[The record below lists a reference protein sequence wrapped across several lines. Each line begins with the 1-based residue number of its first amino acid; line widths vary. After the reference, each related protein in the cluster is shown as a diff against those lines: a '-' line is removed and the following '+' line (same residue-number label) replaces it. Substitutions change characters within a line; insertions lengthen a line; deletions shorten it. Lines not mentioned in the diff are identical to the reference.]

1 MIRSC
6 HAVVALLERQIASV
20 DRSGF
25 AMNKYPVPIC
35 INLDCVASDKS
46 NTLAAIMNTMAVM
59 DTFIDVKIRRQL
71 WIMSIERFKVD
82 GKRP

>member
-6 HAVVALLERQIASV
+6 HAVDALLERHTASV

-46 NTLAAIMNTMAVM
+46 NTLAAIMNEMAVM
-59 DTFIDVKIRRQL
+59 DTVIDVNIRRRL
-71 WIMSIERFKVD
+71 KMIVIERCNVD
-82 GKRP
+82 GVRP